1 MCIQYKHIVAI
12 IYTITLFLDRLDLT
26 IINVALPTI
35 ADHFGISVINA
46 NWISIAFLLALS
58 ISIPI
63 SNWLGDK
70 FGLKNIYILS
80 IILFGVASCLC
91 ASINNFYV
99 LILLR
104 FLLVIFCIR
113 E

>member
-1 MCIQYKHIVAI
+1 MCVQYKHIVAI

-35 ADHFGISVINA
+35 ADYFGISVINA

-70 FGLKNIYILS
+70 FLCFNLAKILTRYWWRAYTS
-80 IILFGVASCLC
+80 RYNYALSSL
-91 ASINNFYV
+91 
-99 LILLR
+99 
-104 FLLVIFCIR
+104 
-113 E
+113 